1 MSTEALITLS
11 DNQSEEVEI
20 SNNHFD
26 MTNGDSM
33 PGELH
38 INCEDCQF
46 SGMSFHGYKVVV
58 NGKRVVVDS
67 SYFDAC
73 KDGKSAT
80 VQVAREPYHETV
92 TVKEIQYMISST
104 DWIIIVM
111 LIVFVPKLSWKLL
124 VKPIKGQWN
133 KVRASWKETE

>member
-1 MSTEALITLS
+1 MSTEALITVGK
-11 DNQSEEVEI
+11 QSEQVMI
-20 SNNHFD
+20 NNNYFD
-26 MTNGDSM
+26 MTDSDSM

-38 INCEDCQF
+38 INCEDCRF
-46 SGMSFHGYKVVV
+46 SGMSFHGYKVFV

-73 KDGKSAT
+73 KDEKPTALKMF
-80 VQVAREPYHETV
+80 VEPYHTTIKET
-92 TVKEIQYMISST
+92 QYMISTT

-111 LIVFVPKLSWKLL
+111 LIIIVPKLSWKLL

-133 KVRASWKETE
+133 KVRASWKDAE